1 MLGPNDVLLT
11 PAVIAQRY
19 RVTTSCVYRWMSD
32 GVWIEGRNVRLAF
45 IRVGG
50 RRYATQAALDQ
61 FQRDCNPEP
70 VPAPEPPPAAAARG
84 RATKKALA
92 RRVQPWLFDGRGK
105 RKAKRDGKPADPD
118 PSAEPPARAPG
129 PSGADFISGPPGAGS

>member
-1 MLGPNDVLLT
+1 MLGPNDVLLK
-11 PAVIAQRY
+11 PAEIAQRC

-61 FQRDCNPEP
+61 FQRDCNPQP
-70 VPAPEPPPAAAARG
+70 VPIPEGPAEIPRRG
-84 RATKKALA
+84 RTSSKAPA
-92 RRVQPWLFDGRGK
+92 RQLQPWLFDRRGK
-105 RKAKRDGKPADPD
+105 RKVKEERKPDELGQK
-118 PSAEPPARAPG
+118 AEPG
-129 PSGADFISGPPGAGS
+129 V